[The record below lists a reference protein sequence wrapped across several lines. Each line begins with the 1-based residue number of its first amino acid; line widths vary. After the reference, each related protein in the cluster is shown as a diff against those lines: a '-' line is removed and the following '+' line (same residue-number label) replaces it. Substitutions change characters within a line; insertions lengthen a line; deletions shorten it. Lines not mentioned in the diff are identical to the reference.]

1 MNSVQVATQFLDTI
15 SDLYELGFTQE
26 IPGSGTLDV
35 VTFLTPDER
44 KARIL
49 NSILLHAELIK
60 AYPQYDY
67 APSGIL
73 DMLKLLML
81 NSSKTHFHIDKD
93 IYDMFWEDRNMLARE
108 FSYNICEKQ
117 QPRAAET
124 SNLVS

>member
-1 MNSVQVATQFLDTI
+1 MNNTQVAKQFLDTI
-15 SDLYELGFTQE
+15 SDLYELGFKQE
-26 IPGSGTLDV
+26 TPGSGTLDV

-49 NSILLHAELIK
+49 NSILLHEKLIK

-73 DMLKLLML
+73 DMLSLLML
-81 NSSKTHFHIDKD
+81 NSSKTHFHIDRD
-93 IYDMFWEDRNMLARE
+93 IYDMFWEDRNELAQQ

-117 QPRAAET
+117 RHVTIES